1 MATGYFVSLGI
12 EPAQQPSRERPATL
26 QLPVPGGGWLQR
38 SPRQLALERC
48 PARVIASCA
57 RRHSNAAA

>member
-48 PARVIASCA
+48 PARV
-57 RRHSNAAA
+57 